1 VMPREHR
8 TPGRLRLA
16 ARLRELREATGQSA
30 EAFGTARGWSQSKV
44 SKIENA
50 RTVPS
55 PEDVETW
62 ALATGAG
69 AELAADLV
77 QLAEDVGTETRRWAG
92 RRHGTLAARSEEAG
106 LAEAAATTVRVFQ
119 CAVIPGLLQTADYA
133 RQVITLIGTADE
145 ADIAADVNVRMQRQD
160 ALYVPGK
167 QFEFVLT
174 EGALRWRP
182 GTEAMMAA
190 QLARIARTAA
200 EPTVDIRVL
209 PYAIQAPALYT
220 DGFTIYEIPDEPYAL
235 VETRRGEQFYR
246 EERDV
251 DAFRKD
257 LERCK
262 EAALAGDEAVGMV
275 LDLRREL
282 TPD

>member
-1 VMPREHR
+1 MPREHR
-8 TPGRLRLA
+8 TPERLRLA
-16 ARLRELREATGQSA
+16 ARLKELREGTGQSA
-30 EAFGTARGWSQSKV
+30 ETFGTARGWSQSKV

-55 PEDVETW
+55 PEDVEAWATAGAAGAGLTAELV
-62 ALATGAG
+62 ALAEA
-69 AELAADLV
+69 
-77 QLAEDVGTETRRWAG
+77 VGTETRRWAG

-106 LAEAAATTVRVFQ
+106 LAEAAAAAVRVFQ

-133 RQVITLIGTADE
+133 RQVITMLGAADE
-145 ADIAADVNVRMQRQD
+145 ADMAANVNIRMQRQD

-167 QFEFVLT
+167 RFEFVLT

-209 PYAIQAPALYT
+209 PYAVQAPALYT
-220 DGFTIYEIPDEPYAL
+220 DGFTIYEIPDEPYVL

-251 DAFRKD
+251 DAFRED

-262 EAALAGDEAVGMV
+262 DAALAGDEAVGMV

-282 TPD
+282 TAD